1 MSEDRIDSASP
12 AETAPPE
19 KGPPVTGDWPLRPW
33 LLAVILAFGGLA
45 IHFATDQHSDQPGR
59 MALAAFFFFGPLCAA
74 FSLERERWKEVAA
87 FSLAAG
93 LVMAGLAWR
102 AVDTGDHYADE
113 EFGFAAGVFATL
125 LALPLF
131 QAGFHR
137 LRFKTP
143 YRDTHFFVWTD
154 AVSGA
159 GALAFTGLTWL
170 LLFILGELFAL
181 LKIELLKDLL
191 EEGWFGWTISGAAFG
206 AALGVLRNHL
216 KILGT
221 LQSVVLLVL
230 SILAVPLA
238 GALLL
243 FLLAMLVSGLDT
255 LWEATRSA
263 TPILLS
269 CAAGAFILTNA
280 IIREDDG
287 ETTRSPIMRIAALV
301 LALGILP
308 LTGFAAV
315 SMGTRISAYGLSPER
330 LWGLV
335 AIAVA
340 CAYGLAALV
349 AVVRGRL
356 AGWRDQ
362 LRRANLNLAV
372 GVSALALLLALPI
385 FNFGAIS
392 ASNQLARLSSGAVS
406 VDDFD
411 FAALRWDFGDAG
423 RRALAR
429 LAKSEDA
436 EVAKLAKEAIEQET
450 RPWYGREGSDNR
462 AERLAKLRTDI
473 ADPALREALDRL
485 IRNEGWRCEVPCTA
499 LDLGTYADG
508 AAHLAL
514 VQNGNVEH
522 LRLGENGTL
531 APHYMAEPSPARSP
545 APGEAGEP
553 AEPVV
558 EVRAYRGRQIYVDG
572 KPAGQPFE

>member
-1 MSEDRIDSASP
+1 MSEDRIDSAAP
-12 AETAPPE
+12 GPGRPEAEE
-19 KGPPVTGDWPLRPW
+19 WPLRPW
-33 LLAVILAFGGLA
+33 LLAGILALGGLA
-45 IHFATDQHSDQPGR
+45 IHFATNQHHDEPGR

-102 AVDTGDHYADE
+102 AVDAGDHYADE
-113 EFGFAAGVFATL
+113 QFGFAAGVFATL

-137 LRFKTP
+137 LRFRTP
-143 YRDTHFFVWTD
+143 YRETHFFVWTD

-170 LLFILGELFAL
+170 LMFVLGELFAL
-181 LKIELLKDLL
+181 LKIDLLKDLL
-191 EEGWFGWTISGAAFG
+191 DEGWFGWIMSGAAFG

-221 LQSVVLLVL
+221 MQSVVLLVL

-238 GALLL
+238 GALVI

-280 IIREDDG
+280 IIREDDT
-287 ETTRSPIMRIAALV
+287 ETTRSPVMRIAALV

-308 LTGFAAV
+308 LTGFAAI
-315 SMGTRISAYGLSPER
+315 SMGTRVAEYGLSPER

-349 AVVRGRL
+349 AVIRGRL
-356 AGWRDQ
+356 SGWRDQ

-372 GVSALALLLALPI
+372 GVSVLALLLALPI
-385 FNFGAIS
+385 LNFGAIS
-392 ASNQLARLSSGAVS
+392 ASNQLARLSSGEVS
-406 VDDFD
+406 VDEFD

-429 LAKSEDA
+429 LAKSGNP
-436 EVAKLAKEAIEQET
+436 EVAKLAKEAIEQKE
-450 RPWYGREGSDNR
+450 RPWYGREGDNR
-462 AERLAKLRTDI
+462 AERLANLRTEI
-473 ADPALREALDRL
+473 ADPVLREALDRL
-485 IRNEGWRCEVPCTA
+485 IRNEGWRCEVPCSA
-499 LDLGTYADG
+499 LDLGVYPDG
-508 AAHLAL
+508 ASHVAL
-514 VQNGNVEH
+514 VQNESVQH
-522 LRLGENGTL
+522 LRLEGDGRLVADYEIGAAREA
-531 APHYMAEPSPARSP
+531 APAE
-545 APGEAGEP
+545 GEARDG

-558 EVRAYRGRQIYVDG
+558 EVRPYQGRQIYVDG
-572 KPAGQPFE
+572 KPVGQPFE